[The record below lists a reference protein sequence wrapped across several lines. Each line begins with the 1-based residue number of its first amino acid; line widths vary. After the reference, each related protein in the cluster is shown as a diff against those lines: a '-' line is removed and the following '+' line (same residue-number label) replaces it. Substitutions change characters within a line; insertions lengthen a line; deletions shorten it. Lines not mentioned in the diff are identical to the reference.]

1 MIGQLR
7 RDYPSASFISELLQ
21 IYNGSFI
28 VQARIIDNQS
38 EAVISA
44 IASGPTV
51 ESAED
56 KARERALEVFLR
68 PGCRLL
74 DSPEEIKVE
83 TKSEPKKRSRK
94 KAEEPECSITSDTT
108 EEAIA
113 PEPPAAPE
121 VTESTEKTEPPVI
134 EEPPTVL
141 ESPQEA
147 PLLELSSP
155 VVEIAGD
162 RPLLDFNEIMAKT
175 TSHMARL
182 GWTNEQGKDYLLQTY
197 GKRSRQLLSDE
208 ELIEF
213 LAYLENQ

>member
-83 TKSEPKKRSRK
+83 TKKRSRK

-113 PEPPAAPE
+113 PEPPAVTE
-121 VTESTEKTEPPVI
+121 VTEPTEETEPPVI
-134 EEPPTVL
+134 EEPPTAL